1 MIDGGDA
8 VEILKAVMRGDKK
21 SDCPEAQDPE
31 GSALWDSIAA
41 NVGNAGG
48 VVHIPS
54 DFPDMSGTVYHKL
67 PKDWSKGEESG
78 G

>member
-8 VEILKAVMRGDKK
+8 VEILKTVMRGDKK

-41 NVGNAGG
+41 NIGSAGG
-48 VVHIPS
+48 GIHIPS
-54 DFPDMSGTVYHKL
+54 DMPDMSGTVYN
-67 PKDWSKGEESG
+67 KDLKVWGKDEASG